1 METIKTI
8 PVSTVILSGFT
19 TDNATRRKSIEGD
32 GFMVTDAKEDNLRK
46 LILEKA
52 GVQFFQY
59 GFVNTTTQQIAE
71 ELEISKKT
79 LYKYF
84 NSKEE
89 LLFAVLAMHHQEML
103 SRIEALTRDGEMD
116 FLEKLREI
124 SRLVG
129 KYKAKFTPQLIRD
142 LKKMAFDRFG
152 HKGPPYQ
159 RLIPYIE
166 QLLNEGVQKGM
177 IRSDLDLR
185 LIMLVISRAFE
196 NLLSSEA
203 ISESSFTV
211 HEILEAIIKIISE
224 GILTEKARQ
233 KV

>member
-1 METIKTI
+1 
-8 PVSTVILSGFT
+8 
-19 TDNATRRKSIEGD
+19 
-32 GFMVTDAKEDNLRK
+32 MVTDMKEDNIRN

-52 GVQFFQY
+52 GAQFFQY
-59 GFVNTTTQQIAE
+59 GFTNTTTQQIAE

-89 LLFAVLAMHHQEML
+89 MLFAVLAMYHQEML
-103 SRIEALTRDGEMD
+103 CRIEALTKDTQMD

-124 SRLVG
+124 STLIG

-142 LKKMAFDRFG
+142 LKKMAPEQFG
-152 HKGPPYQ
+152 HKGPPHQ
-159 RLIPYIE
+159 QLIPFIE
-166 QLLNEGVQKGM
+166 QLLGEGIQKGM
-177 IRSDLDLR
+177 IRADVDLR

-196 NLLSSEA
+196 NLLSSEVL
-203 ISESSFTV
+203 SELPFTF
-211 HEILEAIIKIISE
+211 HEVLEAIIKIISE

-233 KV
+233 KI